1 MGKDKMKKKLVMSF
15 NYKDILGYFIVYGV
29 LILFMCPVMYNI
41 APFHLFIVYITN
53 LDQIILALSVSFPTY
68 FNKVYSDDSDYLI
81 PDISFH
87 LIKTISLTG
96 IFLYGLQMKLI
107 GRKDLEIL
115 EGMVAIT
122 VITYT
127 LPDFFLP
134 YVTKYFHKFLKNIKY
149 AKIIISMSVASL
161 FILLESIIL
170 HNFIYTKQTKSY
182 GKRLF

>member
-1 MGKDKMKKKLVMSF
+1 
-15 NYKDILGYFIVYGV
+15 
-29 LILFMCPVMYNI
+29 
-41 APFHLFIVYITN
+41 
-53 LDQIILALSVSFPTY
+53 
-68 FNKVYSDDSDYLI
+68 
-81 PDISFH
+81 
-87 LIKTISLTG
+87 
-96 IFLYGLQMKLI
+96 MKLI

>member
-1 MGKDKMKKKLVMSF
+1 MAKDKMKKKLDMHF

-29 LILFMCPVMYNI
+29 LILFMFPVMYNI
-41 APFHLFIVYITN
+41 APFSLFIIYITN
-53 LDQIILALSVSFPTY
+53 LDQIILALTVSFPQY
-68 FNKVYSDDSDYLI
+68 FNNVYTDESEYLL

-107 GRKDLEIL
+107 GRKDLEVL
-115 EGMVAIT
+115 KGMIAIT
-122 VITYT
+122 IITYT

-134 YVTKYFHKFLKNIKY
+134 YVTRYFHKFLNNIKY
-149 AKIIISMSVASL
+149 AKVIISMSVALL
-161 FILLESIIL
+161 FILLETLIL
-170 HNFIYTKQTKSY
+170 HNLIYTKETKSY